1 MSTATATMT
10 QKTYLPEHDSRAF
23 AVVHDFL
30 TAHESKTGGRPAP
43 RYFLAGVEAGD
54 QVELPVEVYN
64 VVHQVVEAMAAG
76 LAVTVAPQSQKLTT
90 QQAADLL
97 GISRPTLIKMLDA
110 QRIPYDRI
118 GSHRRILLRDVLAFR
133 NQRRE
138 EQYAALEE
146 TAVDID
152 DEGDLEATLSALRNA
167 RRAAAGRRRP
177 QRSP

>member
-10 QKTYLPEHDSRAF
+10 PETYLPEHDSETF

-30 TAHESKTGGRPAP
+30 AALESKMGGRPEP
-43 RYFLAGVEAGD
+43 RYFLAGAKSGD
-54 QVELPVEVYN
+54 RVELPVEVYK
-64 VVHQVVEAMAAG
+64 VVYQVVEAMRAG
-76 LAVTVAPQSQKLTT
+76 LAVTVAPQTQKLTT

-97 GISRPTLIKMLDA
+97 GISRPTLIKMLNA
-110 QRIPYDRI
+110 NRIPYDRI

-138 EQYAALEE
+138 EQYAALEA

-152 DEGDLEATLSALRNA
+152 DEGDLEATLSALRSA
-167 RRAAAGRRRP
+167 RRVAAEQRRR
-177 QRSP
+177 QR

>member
-10 QKTYLPEHDSRAF
+10 SETYLPEHDSETF

-30 TAHESKTGGRPAP
+30 AALEPKMGGRPEP
-43 RYFLAGVEAGD
+43 RYFLAGAKSGD
-54 QVELPVEVYN
+54 RVELPVEVYK
-64 VVHQVVEAMAAG
+64 VVYQVVEAMRAG
-76 LAVTVAPQSQKLTT
+76 LAVTVAPQTQKLTT

-110 QRIPYDRI
+110 KRIPYDKI

-146 TAVDID
+146 TAIDID

-167 RRAAAGRRRP
+167 RHMAAERRRS
-177 QRSP
+177 QR

>member
-1 MSTATATMT
+1 MSNATATMT
-10 QKTYLPEHDSRAF
+10 PETYLPEHDSETF

-30 TAHESKTGGRPAP
+30 AALEAKKGGRPEL
-43 RYFLAGVEAGD
+43 RYFLAGAKSGD
-54 QVELPVEVYN
+54 RVELPVEVYK
-64 VVHQVVEAMAAG
+64 VVYQVVEAMRAG
-76 LAVTVAPQSQKLTT
+76 LAVTVAPQTQKLTT

-110 QRIPYDRI
+110 NRIPYDRI

-138 EQYAALEE
+138 EQYAALEA

-152 DEGDLEATLSALRNA
+152 DEGDLEATLSALRSA
-167 RRAAAGRRRP
+167 RRVAAEQRRR
-177 QRSP
+177 QR

>member
-10 QKTYLPEHDSRAF
+10 PETYLPEHDSETF

-30 TAHESKTGGRPAP
+30 AALESKMGGRPEP
-43 RYFLAGVEAGD
+43 RYFLAGAKSGD
-54 QVELPVEVYN
+54 RVELPVEVYK
-64 VVHQVVEAMAAG
+64 VVYQVVEAMRAG
-76 LAVTVAPQSQKLTT
+76 LAVTVAPQTQKLTT

-97 GISRPTLIKMLDA
+97 GISRPTLIKMLNA
-110 QRIPYDRI
+110 NRIPYDRI

-138 EQYAALEE
+138 EQYAALEA

-152 DEGDLEATLSALRNA
+152 DEDDLEATLSALRNA
-167 RRAAAGRRRP
+167 RRVAAERRRP
-177 QRSP
+177 QPKI

>member
-1 MSTATATMT
+1 MSTPTATLT
-10 QKTYLPEHDSRAF
+10 PETYLPEHDSETF

-30 TAHESKTGGRPAP
+30 AAIESKRGGRPAP
-43 RYFLAGVEAGD
+43 RYFLAGAKSGD
-54 QVELPVEVYN
+54 HVELPVEVYK
-64 VVHQVVEAMAAG
+64 VVHQVVEAMRAG
-76 LAVTVAPQSQKLTT
+76 LAVTVAPQALKLTT

-110 QRIPYDRI
+110 NRIPFDRI

-138 EQYAALEE
+138 DQYAALEA

-152 DEGDLEATLSALRNA
+152 DEDDLEATLSDLRGA
-167 RRAAAGRRRP
+167 RRLAAGRRRR
-177 QRSP
+177 QR

>member
-1 MSTATATMT
+1 
-10 QKTYLPEHDSRAF
+10 
-23 AVVHDFL
+23 
-30 TAHESKTGGRPAP
+30 
-43 RYFLAGVEAGD
+43 
-54 QVELPVEVYN
+54 
-64 VVHQVVEAMAAG
+64 VVEAMTAG

-110 QRIPYDRI
+110 KRIPYDKI

-146 TAVDID
+146 TAIDID
-152 DEGDLEATLSALRNA
+152 DEGDLKATLSALRNA
-167 RRAAAGRRRP
+167 RHIAAERRRS
-177 QRSP
+177 QR

>member
-1 MSTATATMT
+1 MSTSTDKMT
-10 QKTYLPEHDSRAF
+10 QETYLPENDSEAF

-30 TAHESKTGGRPAP
+30 AAHEAKRGKRPAP
-43 RYFLAGVEAGD
+43 RYFLAGAKSGD
-54 QVELPVEVYN
+54 QVALPVEVYK
-64 VVHQVVEAMAAG
+64 VVYQVVEAMRAG

-146 TAVDID
+146 TAIDID

-167 RRAAAGRRRP
+167 RHMAAERRRS
-177 QRSP
+177 QR

>member
-1 MSTATATMT
+1 MRTAIATMT
-10 QKTYLPEHDSRAF
+10 QETYLPEHASETLAD
-23 AVVHDFL
+23 VHDFL
-30 TAHESKTGGRPAP
+30 AAHEAKRGDRPAP
-43 RYFLAGVEAGD
+43 RYFLAGADVG
-54 QVELPVEVYN
+54 Y
-64 VVHQVVEAMAAG
+64 QVVEAMTAG

-110 QRIPYDRI
+110 KRIPYDKI

-146 TAVDID
+146 TAIDID

-167 RRAAAGRRRP
+167 RHIAAERRRS
-177 QRSP
+177 QR

>member
-1 MSTATATMT
+1 MT
-10 QKTYLPEHDSRAF
+10 QETYLPEHDPKTF

-30 TAHESKTGGRPAP
+30 AAHEAKRGNRPAP
-43 RYFLAGVEAGD
+43 RYFLAGAKAGD
-54 QVELPVEVYN
+54 QVALPVEVYK
-64 VVHQVVEAMAAG
+64 VVYQVVEAMSAG

-110 QRIPYDRI
+110 NRIPYERI

-133 NQRRE
+133 DQRRE

-152 DEGDLEATLSALRNA
+152 EEGDLEVTLSALRNA
-167 RRAAAGRRRP
+167 RRVAAERRGLRR
-177 QRSP
+177 QL

>member
-1 MSTATATMT
+1 MRTATATMT
-10 QKTYLPEHDSRAF
+10 QETYLPEHASEALAD
-23 AVVHDFL
+23 VHDFL
-30 TAHESKTGGRPAP
+30 AAHEAKRGDRPAP
-43 RYFLAGVEAGD
+43 RYFLAGAEVGD
-54 QVELPVEVYN
+54 QVELPVEIYN
-64 VVHQVVEAMAAG
+64 VVYQVVEAMTAG

-110 QRIPYDRI
+110 RRIPYDKI

-146 TAVDID
+146 TAIDID

-167 RRAAAGRRRP
+167 RHMAAERRRS
-177 QRSP
+177 QR